1 MTFGVMCWD
10 FVVIAVKTEWMWYW
24 ISVFYD
30 HELYESWYMNMGT
43 LVYLT
48 NIIWAKAL
56 LNAICTKINERLF
69 TENTENKILSIKM
82 KH

>member
-10 FVVIAVKTEWMWYW
+10 FVVIAVKKWMSYW
-24 ISVFYD
+24 ISVFY
-30 HELYESWYMNMGT
+30 HELHESWEMSVGT

-48 NIIWAKAL
+48 HITWAKAL
-56 LNAICTKINERLF
+56 LNAICTKISEKLF